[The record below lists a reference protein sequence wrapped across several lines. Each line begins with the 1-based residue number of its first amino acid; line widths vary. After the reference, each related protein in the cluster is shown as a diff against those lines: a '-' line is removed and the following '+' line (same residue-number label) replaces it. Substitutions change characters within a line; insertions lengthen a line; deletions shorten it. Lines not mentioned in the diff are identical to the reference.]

1 VAASGTAESLRK
13 QAVTNVN
20 DRSAAASTLLSH
32 PPSTALVVTLDD
44 PSGIGG
50 IDWVEATELSIDA

>member
-1 VAASGTAESLRK
+1 LRK